1 MKYFGSVRTKT
12 LFWLL
17 GAIAACCATYLHF
30 VYGNS
35 VWALTDIPFV
45 VLFIIAFFETVRG
58 VHRPRD
64 AEHEGQFLGS
74 TQKSTGVV
82 QQTYDQHQTLDN
94 PSGSTVQRLTS
105 EGTAHTLERNGSW
118 RDE

>member
-12 LFWLL
+12 LLWLL
-17 GAIAACCATYLHF
+17 GAIAASCATYFHF

-58 VHRPRD
+58 ARRPK
-64 AEHEGQFLGS
+64 EPSVGQSNDGDS
-74 TQKSTGVV
+74 GHDTQE
-82 QQTYDQHQTLDN
+82 Q
-94 PSGSTVQRLTS
+94 
-105 EGTAHTLERNGSW
+105 
-118 RDE
+118 